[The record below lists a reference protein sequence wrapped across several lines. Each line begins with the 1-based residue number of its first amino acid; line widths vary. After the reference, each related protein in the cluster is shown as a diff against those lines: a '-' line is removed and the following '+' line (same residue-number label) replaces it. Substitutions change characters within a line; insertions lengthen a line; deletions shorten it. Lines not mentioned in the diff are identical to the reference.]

1 MCEEVGAGDVSLMTS
16 GLASE
21 WAWLG
26 EIDVFLLYID
36 RAKLRLLM
44 YSAYRE

>member
-36 RAKLRLLM
+36 RANTSTARS
-44 YSAYRE
+44 SAF